1 MSVTAAP
8 AAQDRPTLGI
18 AFILLAMLAISV
30 NDMLIKQM
38 SGGYPLHQLV
48 FVRSA
53 IGICFSLM
61 LVQVEGGFR
70 ILRTRTPLL
79 HALRGVLIVI
89 SNLSYFT
96 ALAVV
101 TLAEATAVFFVAP
114 LLITLLAIPFLGE
127 KVGPWR
133 LGAVAVG
140 LIGVVVMLRP
150 WQSAEAAPYDRLILL
165 LPVVA
170 AFTYAMNQ
178 VLTRRLGV
186 TAKAS
191 AMAVWIQGTFI
202 LVSAG
207 FFLVAGDGRFAEGSE
222 NPSIQFL
229 LRAWTWPTEQD
240 WWLFAGLG
248 LNSAIIGYTLSQ
260 AYRMADAATVAPFE
274 YVGLPLAVFW
284 GVVIFGD
291 LPGPSVVA
299 GIVLIM
305 GAGLFVFVRERWKKR
320 ALVSTKRVHRR
331 Y

>member
-8 AAQDRPTLGI
+8 AAQDRPTLGS
-18 AFILLAMLAISV
+18 AFILLALLAISV